1 MAQALTPRGFEDRKT
16 IHSTPVA
23 LTALSPLAIPFA
35 IRASS
40 CDNDAVNA
48 NPDTESA
55 AEGAGKLL
63 HGSLATWLS
72 SSLFAVFQV
81 ITESVNVTHFS
92 QPNSIN
98 MQAFS
103 SSSPPL
109 ASRILIIFLS
119 VRAEPH
125 LYLFTI
131 SSALVLFF
139 KASLPRRVSLVEM
152 KRLDHEIQPYHV
164 TYIRCSFLFILRSSV
179 LFGINKDLKLRVY
192 VEDMPDN
199 TLAMFE
205 TRCASSR
212 ILAELPLMEPIQCFP
227 HVILEVPL
235 RLVRGD
241 SEAEQLT
248 AGEKG
253 ERKEPHADLTGLTL
267 PTLSS
272 DAEAQITTKQFTGA
286 PTTSEEHSPSP
297 NGLDTGDEQQIY
309 CESPILRKHRSLKQN
324 DKAIFEKEQRTMG
337 SVSADEQSELTYLK
351 EENARLA
358 EKMSDYQV
366 RSAWLAADKSTLE
379 NSLERTRQ
387 HMEMVRENNTRLE
400 ERLEETKRE
409 VDEWIGINEEKS
421 PSIETLHTN
430 IDQLTTEQDTL
441 QTNLTTTNTP
451 TPLMTSETKSDRM
464 RCSSL
469 SATNEMTEKQTSFA
483 YVCRPSPP
491 NAERS
496 LVCHFVHMEGALIC
510 SIVQK
515 ECAAHKVVIE
525 PTESFEGQK
534 RLTTQ
539 LAVQQRVQLK
549 QNSTHLAKINNVL
562 TGA

>member
-55 AEGAGKLL
+55 AEGAGKVGRRSNLVALTLSLSSLPQLL

-152 KRLDHEIQPYHV
+152 KR
-164 TYIRCSFLFILRSSV
+164 
-179 LFGINKDLKLRVY
+179 
-192 VEDMPDN
+192 
-199 TLAMFE
+199 
-205 TRCASSR
+205 SR

-235 RLVRGD
+235 RFL
-241 SEAEQLT
+241 
-248 AGEKG
+248 
-253 ERKEPHADLTGLTL
+253 
-267 PTLSS
+267 
-272 DAEAQITTKQFTGA
+272 
-286 PTTSEEHSPSP
+286 
-297 NGLDTGDEQQIY
+297 
-309 CESPILRKHRSLKQN
+309 
-324 DKAIFEKEQRTMG
+324 QR
-337 SVSADEQSELTYLK
+337 
-351 EENARLA
+351 
-358 EKMSDYQV
+358 
-366 RSAWLAADKSTLE
+366 
-379 NSLERTRQ
+379 
-387 HMEMVRENNTRLE
+387 
-400 ERLEETKRE
+400 
-409 VDEWIGINEEKS
+409 
-421 PSIETLHTN
+421 
-430 IDQLTTEQDTL
+430 
-441 QTNLTTTNTP
+441 
-451 TPLMTSETKSDRM
+451 
-464 RCSSL
+464 
-469 SATNEMTEKQTSFA
+469 
-483 YVCRPSPP
+483 
-491 NAERS
+491 
-496 LVCHFVHMEGALIC
+496 
-510 SIVQK
+510 
-515 ECAAHKVVIE
+515 
-525 PTESFEGQK
+525 
-534 RLTTQ
+534 
-539 LAVQQRVQLK
+539 
-549 QNSTHLAKINNVL
+549 
-562 TGA
+562 

>member
-1 MAQALTPRGFEDRKT
+1 
-16 IHSTPVA
+16 
-23 LTALSPLAIPFA
+23 
-35 IRASS
+35 
-40 CDNDAVNA
+40 
-48 NPDTESA
+48 
-55 AEGAGKLL
+55 
-63 HGSLATWLS
+63 
-72 SSLFAVFQV
+72 
-81 ITESVNVTHFS
+81 
-92 QPNSIN
+92 
-98 MQAFS
+98 
-103 SSSPPL
+103 
-109 ASRILIIFLS
+109 
-119 VRAEPH
+119 
-125 LYLFTI
+125 
-131 SSALVLFF
+131 
-139 KASLPRRVSLVEM
+139 
-152 KRLDHEIQPYHV
+152 
-164 TYIRCSFLFILRSSV
+164 
-179 LFGINKDLKLRVY
+179 
-192 VEDMPDN
+192 
-199 TLAMFE
+199 MFE

-227 HVILEVPL
+227 HVILE
-235 RLVRGD
+235 RFED
-241 SEAEQLT
+241 SFVAIQKPNSSLQERR
-248 AGEKG
+248 G

-324 DKAIFEKEQRTMG
+324 DKAIFEKRATNNG
-337 SVSADEQSELTYLK
+337 FK
-351 EENARLA
+351 ENARLA

>member
-1 MAQALTPRGFEDRKT
+1 
-16 IHSTPVA
+16 
-23 LTALSPLAIPFA
+23 
-35 IRASS
+35 
-40 CDNDAVNA
+40 
-48 NPDTESA
+48 
-55 AEGAGKLL
+55 
-63 HGSLATWLS
+63 
-72 SSLFAVFQV
+72 
-81 ITESVNVTHFS
+81 
-92 QPNSIN
+92 
-98 MQAFS
+98 
-103 SSSPPL
+103 
-109 ASRILIIFLS
+109 
-119 VRAEPH
+119 
-125 LYLFTI
+125 
-131 SSALVLFF
+131 
-139 KASLPRRVSLVEM
+139 
-152 KRLDHEIQPYHV
+152 
-164 TYIRCSFLFILRSSV
+164 
-179 LFGINKDLKLRVY
+179 
-192 VEDMPDN
+192 
-199 TLAMFE
+199 MFE

-235 RLVRGD
+235 RVLKTR
-241 SEAEQLT
+241 SWRFRSRT
-248 AGEKG
+248 AHCRREG

-358 EKMSDYQV
+358 EKMSDYQH
-366 RSAWLAADKSTLE
+366 SGKQFGANEAAYGDG
-379 NSLERTRQ
+379 TREQ
-387 HMEMVRENNTRLE
+387 HAAGGEI
-400 ERLEETKRE
+400 EETKRE

-451 TPLMTSETKSDRM
+451 PLMTSETKSDRM

-469 SATNEMTEKQTSFA
+469 A

-515 ECAAHKVVIE
+515 EVLPTRVLRQIILKAIIVVIE

>member
-1 MAQALTPRGFEDRKT
+1 
-16 IHSTPVA
+16 
-23 LTALSPLAIPFA
+23 
-35 IRASS
+35 
-40 CDNDAVNA
+40 
-48 NPDTESA
+48 
-55 AEGAGKLL
+55 
-63 HGSLATWLS
+63 
-72 SSLFAVFQV
+72 
-81 ITESVNVTHFS
+81 
-92 QPNSIN
+92 
-98 MQAFS
+98 
-103 SSSPPL
+103 
-109 ASRILIIFLS
+109 
-119 VRAEPH
+119 
-125 LYLFTI
+125 
-131 SSALVLFF
+131 
-139 KASLPRRVSLVEM
+139 
-152 KRLDHEIQPYHV
+152 
-164 TYIRCSFLFILRSSV
+164 
-179 LFGINKDLKLRVY
+179 
-192 VEDMPDN
+192 
-199 TLAMFE
+199 MFE

-227 HVILEVPL
+227 HVILE
-235 RLVRGD
+235 RFED
-241 SEAEQLT
+241 SFVAIQKPNSSLQERR
-248 AGEKG
+248 G

-469 SATNEMTEKQTSFA
+469 A

-510 SIVQK
+510 SIVQ
-515 ECAAHKVVIE
+515 
-525 PTESFEGQK
+525 EGVCCPQ
-534 RLTTQ
+534 
-539 LAVQQRVQLK
+539 
-549 QNSTHLAKINNVL
+549 
-562 TGA
+562 GY